1 MKKQDYLNVR
11 GLKEGPIG
19 LDYMLHMGYTY
30 RKTINVQQQGYTKLI
45 KQPYHRLEQ
54 FISIF

>member
-11 GLKEGPIG
+11 GLTEGPIG

-30 RKTINVQQQGYTKLI
+30 RKTINVQQ
-45 KQPYHRLEQ
+45 
-54 FISIF
+54 